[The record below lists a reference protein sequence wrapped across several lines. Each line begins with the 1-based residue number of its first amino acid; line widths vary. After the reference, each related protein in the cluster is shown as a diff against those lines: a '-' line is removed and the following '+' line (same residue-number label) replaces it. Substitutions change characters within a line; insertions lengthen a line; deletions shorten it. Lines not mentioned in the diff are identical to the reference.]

1 MVPEGA
7 KEEEQMRIG
16 AVLSPVQEW
25 PAFVEAAK
33 VADEVGLDAIGF
45 WDHYHSPKPEW
56 GYVCGWSAYG
66 FLAAVTSRVRF
77 VPMVLN
83 NLHYE
88 PGVLAKESSIL
99 SIASGGRFE
108 LGIGAGDWPES
119 FAAWGR
125 PFPDA
130 QTRLKLLS
138 ETVDALRR
146 LWRGDAVT
154 IEGSHVR
161 LTDAACT
168 PAPTSPP
175 RVVVGVGPSR
185 RTLREAV
192 RYADE
197 VNVYT
202 DEAVVAAARD
212 EIARAG
218 RDVAISLFV
227 GWEFEKWPT
236 DPAGELSRWSERGID
251 RFFINVGG
259 PDMAD
264 RVRQLAKVQ
273 AATAQSAT
281 GR

>member
-1 MVPEGA
+1 
-7 KEEEQMRIG
+7 MRIG

-25 PAFVEAAK
+25 PAVVEAAK
-33 VADEVGLDAIGF
+33 VADEVGLDAVSF

-66 FLAAVTSRVRF
+66 YLAAVTSRVRF

-83 NLHYE
+83 NLHYD

-130 QTRLKLLS
+130 ETRLELLA
-138 ETVDALRR
+138 ETVSALRDV
-146 LWRGDAVT
+146 WEGDAVT
-154 IEGSHVR
+154 RDGTHVR
-161 LTDAACT
+161 LTDAAST
-168 PAPTSPP
+168 PAPPSPP
-175 RVVVGVGPSR
+175 RVVVGVGASR

-202 DEAVVAAARD
+202 DDAVLGEARD

-218 RDVAISLFV
+218 RDVAVSLFV
-227 GWEFEKWPT
+227 AWEFDKWPT
-236 DPAGELSRWSERGID
+236 DPAGELAKWVELGVE
-251 RFFINVGG
+251 RFFVNVGD
-259 PDMAD
+259 PDMPD
-264 RVRQLAKVQ
+264 RIRQLGDLQRNA
-273 AATAQSAT
+273 AAT
-281 GR
+281 G